1 MASLYRKP
9 VMITDPATGKKV
21 KQKSQKWW
29 GQYKDADGRLCRKP
43 LAVDK
48 TAAKAMLNEI
58 VKRVERERAG
68 LVDPTEEQRKRPLSI
83 HFKEFESYLA
93 NKDVT
98 AKQKQETIAKLKKMV
113 EGRRWKMISDI
124 SASGALDFLGHRR
137 SHYRVSQ
144 L

>member
-21 KQKSQKWW
+21 KRKSRKWW

-58 VKRVERERAG
+58 VKRVEREKAG
-68 LVDPTEEQRKRPLSI
+68 LIDPTEEQRKRPLSVHI
-83 HFKEFESYLA
+83 KEFEAYLV

-98 AKQKQETIAKLKKMV
+98 PK
-113 EGRRWKMISDI
+113 
-124 SASGALDFLGHRR
+124 
-137 SHYRVSQ
+137 
-144 L
+144 